1 MSDAT
6 QLTPEKIA
14 QYRIEFADNENA
26 LIALDVIE
34 DVGLL
39 LFLINVVILFVN
51 RSCEKNIY
59 PHLSLL

>member
-1 MSDAT
+1 MSDTT

-34 DVGLL
+34 
-39 LFLINVVILFVN
+39 
-51 RSCEKNIY
+51 EWE
-59 PHLSLL
+59 

>member
-26 LIALDVIE
+26 LIALDVIRP
-34 DVGLL
+34 LA
-39 LFLINVVILFVN
+39 
-51 RSCEKNIY
+51 
-59 PHLSLL
+59 